1 MKGFSFVK
9 GRILCAQSI
18 GDASGVLRA
27 ICRGLGIVPDWI
39 VKRDQ
44 VTTRGTYTFKGI
56 DSRRLTFKLQFVQ
69 FCIFQKGSKV
79 KTKIYTFSTKICI
92 VLNLKRPRNE

>member
-1 MKGFSFVK
+1 M
-9 GRILCAQSI
+9 CAQSI
-18 GDASGVLRA
+18 GHASEVLCARAQLIYTEHA
-27 ICRGLGIVPDWI
+27 ICPGLGIVPDWI

-44 VTTRGTYTFKGI
+44 VTTRGTCTFKGI
-56 DSRRLTFKLQFVQ
+56 DSRRLIFKLQFVQ

-92 VLNLKRPRNE
+92 VLNLKSTRNE